1 MCQQLAAKGEQVHG
15 MIMMV
20 LCVVSGACA
29 YICTYTCSMR
39 VTLVILYNRSSFVCA
54 FISLRI
60 LNLKFENV
68 STMAMSRAE

>member
-1 MCQQLAAKGEQVHG
+1 
-15 MIMMV
+15 MIMMA
-20 LCVVSGACA
+20 LCLEFVVSGACA
-29 YICTYTCSMR
+29 YICTYTCSLR

-60 LNLKFENV
+60 LNHKFENV